1 MANASHHGSC
11 HCGAVSFTTELD
23 LEHPAISCNCS
34 LCARTGALLMFVPP
48 EKFQLEKGED
58 AMAVY
63 HFNKNV
69 IDHLFCK
76 TCGVRP
82 FARGKGPKG
91 PMMAVNVR
99 CLDDV
104 DVFKQARNEYDGKSK

>member
-11 HCGAVSFTTELD
+11 HCGAVSYNVELD
-23 LEHPAISCNCS
+23 LAQPALSCNCS
-34 LCARTGALLMFVPP
+34 MCGRTGALLMFVTPD
-48 EKFQLEKGED
+48 KFQLEKGED
-58 AMAVY
+58 AMSVY
-63 HFNKNV
+63 KFNKHV

-82 FARGKGPKG
+82 FARGVGPKG
-91 PMMAVNVR
+91 PMIAINVR

-104 DVFKQARNEYDGKSK
+104 DVFQQPRNEFDGKSR